1 MNEPKFEWLPEE
13 RIAFCTLVDPVTHRE
28 YVGTA
33 SCHED
38 DIDMCNEKTGCEIAL
53 RRAAIEAYKTLR
65 DETKAA
71 LGALKQLFYSMN
83 MSKKYNSNSYEARM
97 LRRQIKFKESELKY
111 AKYLLET
118 ERTELRDYISGKEKF
133 YQNIRAQRKRGQ
145 D

>member
-13 RIAFCTLVDPVTHRE
+13 RIAFCTLVDPITHRE

-83 MSKKYNSNSYEARM
+83 MSK
-97 LRRQIKFKESELKY
+97 IKVHQLLFHHFLLSHFPQLF
-111 AKYLLET
+111 YLCQFF
-118 ERTELRDYISGKEKF
+118 SF
-133 YQNIRAQRKRGQ
+133 FS
-145 D
+145 